1 MSLNFLDRIN
11 PITLKRIY
19 RVLNIIVFVYAVM
32 FSVSFLIFCGI
43 RAHYPVKYKEC
54 VYACADEYELD
65 KSLIFSVIKVESGFN
80 ERAVSSAGAK
90 GLMQITD
97 RTGAYIAEKL
107 GVKEYDLLDAK
118 TNIAFGSFYLRYLYD
133 KFENLEVVLAAY
145 NAGEGKVSLWL
156 ENKEYSEDGVT
167 LLRVPYAETEAYIEK
182 IKKTFSKYKKLY
194 ENILD
199 KRQNF
204 E

>member
-1 MSLNFLDRIN
+1 MRLNFFDRIN
-11 PITLKRIY
+11 PKILKRIY
-19 RVLNIIVFVYAVM
+19 KVLKIIVFAYAVL
-32 FSVSFLIFCGI
+32 FCIAFLIFCGI
-43 RAHYPVKYKEC
+43 RAHYPIKYKEY
-54 VYACADEYELD
+54 VFAYADEYQLD
-65 KSLIFSVIKVESGFN
+65 SHLIFSVIKVESSFN
-80 ERAVSSAGAK
+80 EKAVSSAGAK

-107 GVKEYDLLDAK
+107 GVTDYDLLDAK
-118 TNIAFGSFYLRYLYD
+118 TSVAFGSFYLRYLYD

-145 NAGEGKVSLWL
+145 NAGEGKVALWL
-156 ENKEYSEDGVT
+156 ENKEYSADGVT
-167 LLRVPYAETEAYIEK
+167 LSRVPYAETEAYIEK

>member
-1 MSLNFLDRIN
+1 MRLNFFDRIN
-11 PITLKRIY
+11 PKILKRIY
-19 RVLNIIVFVYAVM
+19 KILKVIVFVYAVL
-32 FSVSFLIFCGI
+32 FSLAFLIFCGI
-43 RAHYPVKYKEC
+43 RAHFPIKYKEQ
-54 VYACADEYELD
+54 VYACADEYQLD
-65 KSLIFSVIKVESGFN
+65 RNLIFSVIKVESGFN
-80 ERAVSSAGAK
+80 EKAVSSAGAK
-90 GLMQITD
+90 GLMQITE
-97 RTGAYIAEKL
+97 RTGEYIAEKL
-107 GVKEYDLLDAK
+107 GVTEYDLLDAK
-118 TNIAFGSFYLRYLYD
+118 TNVTFGSFYLRYLYD

-156 ENKEYSEDGVT
+156 NNKEYSEDGIT